1 MFADGAEVGVVDGH
15 AEAGAELAFAT
26 ESETEV
32 SFGLVV
38 VTDAEVDVAETVE
51 GGDVVFEIGSDSEV
65 GESGIVEGLIVVG
78 GGVGVVAR
86 SAIVGTE
93 VV

>member
-38 VTDAEVDVAETVE
+38 VSDAEVYVAETVE
-51 GGDVVFEIGSDSEV
+51 CGDVIFEIGSDGEV
-65 GESGIVEGLIVVG
+65 GELGIVEGLIVVG
-78 GGVGVVAR
+78 GGAGVVTR

>member
-15 AEAGAELAFAT
+15 AEAGAELAFA
-26 ESETEV
+26 TEV

-78 GGVGVVAR
+78 GGVGVVAS
-86 SAIVGTE
+86 SAIVGSE